1 MGKINALNKYQGQKL
16 KRAMKRAAV
25 ISAKTLIKAYN
36 KKEVAIKEK
45 SKKEWVTETDVAV
58 ENIIIKELLK
68 DYPKSNFMA
77 EESGVNINDPE
88 QITWIIDPID
98 GTNNFI
104 TKYPYFCIS
113 IAGYANNEIVSGCIL
128 NPLTNELFLAVKGQ
142 GAYLNN
148 KKYKVSEEK
157 KFSNLIYGT
166 GFVISAP
173 ESVKKNMKNLQ
184 SIVGE
189 IKSFRRTGSAALDL
203 AYASCGRQHGY
214 WQLLARPWDYAAGVL
229 LIQEAGGIVSEVN
242 GNKLNLKSQSLL
254 ASNNSKNH
262 KKMISKLID

>member
-1 MGKINALNKYQGQKL
+1 MNYKL
-16 KRAMKRAAV
+16 SKKQSVDLKKTMARAAL
-25 ISAKTLIKAYN
+25 IASKTLLKAYN
-36 KKEVAIKEK
+36 KKNINFKEK
-45 SKKEWVTETDVAV
+45 SKKEWVTDTDVAV
-58 ENIIIKELLK
+58 EKIIIRELLK
-68 DYPKSNFMA
+68 DYPESNFMA
-77 EESGVNINDPE
+77 EESGVNISDPA

-113 IAGYANNEIVSGCIL
+113 IAGYINNEIISGCIL
-128 NPLTNELFLAVKGQ
+128 NPLTNELFLTVKGH

-148 KKYKVSEEK
+148 KKYKVSDES

-173 ESVKKNMKNLQ
+173 KSVKKNMKNLQ
-184 SIVGE
+184 NIVGE

-214 WQLLARPWDYAAGVL
+214 WQLLARPWDYAAGVIL
-229 LIQEAGGIVSEVN
+229 MREAGGIVTEVN
-242 GNKLNLKSQSLL
+242 GNKLTLESKSLL
-254 ASNNSKNH
+254 ASNNVKNH
-262 KKMISKLID
+262 KKMINKLID

>member
-1 MGKINALNKYQGQKL
+1 MNNKLTKQQIIELKKAMTKAAL
-16 KRAMKRAAV
+16 
-25 ISAKTLIKAYN
+25 ISSKTLLKAYN
-36 KKEVAIKEK
+36 KKNINFKEK
-45 SKKEWVTETDVAV
+45 SKKEWVTETDVEV
-58 ENIIIKELLK
+58 ERIIIRELLK
-68 DYPKSNFMA
+68 DYPNSNFMA
-77 EESGVNINDPE
+77 EESGINITDPE

-113 IAGYANNEIVSGCIL
+113 IAGYANNEIISGCIL
-128 NPLTNELFLAVKGQ
+128 NPLTNELFLAVKGN

-148 KKYKVSEEK
+148 KKYKVSDES

-173 ESVKKNMKNLQ
+173 QSVKKNMKNLQ
-184 SIVGE
+184 NIVGE

-214 WQLLARPWDYAAGVL
+214 WQLLARPWDYAAGVI
-229 LIQEAGGIVSEVN
+229 LIKEAGGIVTEVN
-242 GNKLNLKSQSLL
+242 GKELNLESKSLL

-262 KKMISKLID
+262 KKMISKLLD